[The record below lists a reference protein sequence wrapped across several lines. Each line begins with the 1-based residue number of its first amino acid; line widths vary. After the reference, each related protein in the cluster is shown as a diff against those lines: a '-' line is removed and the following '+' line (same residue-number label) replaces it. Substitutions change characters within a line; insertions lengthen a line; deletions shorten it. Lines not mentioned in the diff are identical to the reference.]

1 MKKLLGIVV
10 LGLLWC
16 NVGFAEKITVLCI
29 DKKTKAKTYI
39 SFYNEGGKNK
49 IKINGEESTEGLEA
63 KNGKYIST
71 TVITI
76 NEKSLSFLHL
86 EYDKDFE
93 LNIYINRYT
102 GEMLRYGH
110 VLNEKFSNSAI
121 CKKSEIEKSF

>member
-1 MKKLLGIVV
+1 MSILNIELISKFDFYLYLLYK
-10 LGLLWC
+10 
-16 NVGFAEKITVLCI
+16 EKYPRYY
-29 DKKTKAKTYI
+29 KTYI